1 MIDTLIAIMELNIMV
16 ILLGLVVL
24 FVVAFKVLEMLMQTV
39 LVTVL
44 SGAFY
49 FALSYL
55 MSAVTFSLDTMLFFA
70 LIGGTL
76 YTAYSLLAKSYKL
89 ASLLLLIPLKILGII
104 KGIIRS
110 LIPSREENNQ

>member
-1 MIDTLIAIMELNIMV
+1 MIDLISSILELNTV
-16 ILLGLVVL
+16 FILLGLVVL

-39 LVTVL
+39 LVTIL

-49 FALSYL
+49 VALTYL
-55 MSAVTFSLDTMLFFA
+55 IEAVTFSLDTMLFFA

-76 YTAYSLLAKSYKL
+76 YTAYSLLAKSYKI

-110 LIPSREENNQ
+110 LTPSKEDREK